1 MKKKIIALAMLCAL
15 VCMGLAA
22 CGSGGGAASSSAAS
36 ASASAAAA
44 EPIEFNKAVVTD
56 DYELTLTGFEWTD
69 ELVIQEDEN
78 SEAILSAEAN
88 GAETMLVVKGT
99 FKNKSNSEYAP
110 SAAKVDVTVNGDTEL
125 RGIGSA
131 AKMVLSPG
139 STQDVFYTAYTTN
152 DVKDSFKSGKMTIS
166 FFDQTIDGERVS
178 YSGSPKVSYVLEF

>member
-69 ELVIQEDEN
+69 ELVIQEDE
-78 SEAILSAEAN
+78 SGSIQMSAKDN

-99 FKNKSNSEYAP
+99 FKNLSDSDYAP
-110 SAAKVDVTVNGDTEL
+110 GVAKVSTTVNGDTEL
-125 RGIGSA
+125 QGSGTSP
-131 AKMVLSPG
+131 KLVLASG
-139 STQDVFYTAYTTN
+139 ETQDVFYYALTTN
-152 DVKDSFKSGKMTIS
+152 DVKDSFENGTMTIS
-166 FFDQTIDGERVS
+166 FFNQTIDGTTVS
-178 YSGSPKVSYVLEF
+178 SSGDPIASYILEF